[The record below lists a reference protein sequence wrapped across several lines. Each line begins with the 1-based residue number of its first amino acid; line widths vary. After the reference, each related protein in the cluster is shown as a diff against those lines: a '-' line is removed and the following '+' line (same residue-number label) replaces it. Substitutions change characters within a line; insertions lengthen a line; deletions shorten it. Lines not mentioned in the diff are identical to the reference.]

1 MGNAIFESLK
11 GGIIRF
17 LGGAAVELYPAG
29 QGEAEGVMRLPVTID
44 EQLYDFIARREGV
57 PFTRSEE
64 AFCRELLTAFTMLN
78 GGFHQQGYAAQFR
91 TALLSSIMDITVA
104 RSLRVD
110 HRKVFWPI
118 QQLIQ
123 LMKGLSYQRYEG
135 EQATSGFLVHRT
147 TQAELT
153 RLFRQRR
160 HTMSPLKP
168 AVGITPGFFDNPL
181 TYRFIDGSNIFF
193 VANIQLQVGGVLR
206 LAGDSLSNEVERQTQ
221 RELFSL
227 VQRCGS
233 GAFAMTVNRSAEIEV
248 LTSPARILVRRH
260 GGWCIFDPDILR
272 GFLSDTM
279 EPDTADDLVWT
290 VYALSK
296 IRHGTV
302 ILIHPTGGRG
312 LAALRAGSVGG
323 DDPVSRL
330 LTERVKGR
338 NIAELKQAGTLIRI
352 LSADGLTVF
361 SRAGRLLETGFII
374 DTSHAREMVTGGGRT
389 TAAIAA
395 SRFGKVIKVSQ
406 DGPIELYQ
414 DGRMVYRFG

>member
-1 MGNAIFESLK
+1 MSDVIFESLE
-11 GGIIRF
+11 GGISRF
-17 LGGAAVELYPAG
+17 LGGAAVSLEPAG
-29 QGEAEGVMRLPVTID
+29 QREADGSLRLETVIEGHPFEFT
-44 EQLYDFIARREGV
+44 ARREGV

-64 AFCRELLTAFTMLN
+64 TFCRELLTAFAMLS
-78 GGFHQQGYAAQFR
+78 GGFRQEGYAAQFR
-91 TALLSSIMDITVA
+91 TALIASIMDITVA
-104 RSLRVD
+104 RSLRGD
-110 HRKVFWPI
+110 HRKAFWPI

-135 EQATSGFLVHRT
+135 EQATSGFIVHRT
-147 TQAELT
+147 TRTELA

-160 HTMSPLKP
+160 HTLTPFSP
-168 AVGITPGFFDNPL
+168 AVGITPSFFGNPL

-193 VANIQLQVGGVLR
+193 LANIQLQVGGVLR
-206 LAGDSLSNEVERQTQ
+206 LSVDALNNKVERQTQ

-227 VQRCGS
+227 VQRCGN
-233 GAFAMTVNRSAEIEV
+233 GAFAMTVNRAAEIEV

-272 GFLSDTM
+272 GFLADAM
-279 EPDTADDLVWT
+279 EPDPADDLTWT

-302 ILIHPTGGRG
+302 ILIHPDGGQS
-312 LAALRAGSVGG
+312 LAALRTGSVGG
-323 DDPVSRL
+323 GDPVSRL
-330 LTERVKGR
+330 LTDRVKGR
-338 NIAELKQAGTLIRI
+338 TISELKQAGTLIRL
-352 LSADGLTVF
+352 LSADGMTVF
-361 SRAGRLLETGFII
+361 SRTGRLMETGFII

-395 SRFGKVIKVSQ
+395 SRFGRVIKVSQ
-406 DGPIELYQ
+406 DGPIELYR

>member
-1 MGNAIFESLK
+1 MGNAIFEALK
-11 GGIIRF
+11 ADISRF
-17 LGGAAVELYPAG
+17 LGGAAVELHPAG
-29 QGEAEGVMRLPVTID
+29 QAAADGGIRVAVTID
-44 EQLYDFIARREGV
+44 DHPYVFTARREGV

-64 AFCRELLTAFTMLN
+64 AFCREFLTAFVMLS

-91 TALLSSIMDITVA
+91 TALLSSLMDITVA
-104 RSLRVD
+104 RSLRLD
-110 HRKVFWPI
+110 NRKVFWPI

-135 EQATSGFLVHRT
+135 EQATSGFIVHRT
-147 TQAELT
+147 TQAELG

-160 HTMSPLKP
+160 HTMSALKP
-168 AVGITPGFFDNPL
+168 AVGITPSFFENPL
-181 TYRFIDGSNIFF
+181 TYRFIDGSNLFF

-206 LAGDSLSNEVERQTQ
+206 LSSDALNNKVERQTQ

-233 GAFAMTVNRSAEIEV
+233 GAFAMTVNRASEIEV

-272 GFLSDTM
+272 GFLADVL
-279 EPDTADDLVWT
+279 EPDPADDLVWT

-302 ILIHPTGGRG
+302 ILIHPKGGRG
-312 LAALRAGSVGG
+312 LATLRTGSVGG

-338 NIAELKQAGTLIRI
+338 SIAELKQAGTLVRI

-361 SRAGRLLETGFII
+361 SRAGRLVETGFII

-406 DGPIELYQ
+406 DGPIELYH
-414 DGRMVYRFG
+414 DGKMVYRFG